1 MAKSLVIVE
10 SPAKSNTINK
20 ILGKNFIVTS
30 SMGHI
35 MDLPKSKMGID
46 IEKDFT
52 PDYVMIPGKKKIVDA
67 LKKAAG
73 GVDEI
78 FLATDPDREGEA
90 ISWHLANLLGKK
102 KKIHRIVFHEITK
115 AAIETAITKPGN
127 IDMNMVDAQQARRVL
142 DRLVGYSISPLLW
155 KKVGRGLSAGRV
167 QSVAVRLI
175 VDRENEIRVFVPEEY
190 WDIEAE
196 LRKTSGAPE
205 HQNTSFTAKL
215 DKIDDKKADLKN
227 NDESV
232 KIVNELE
239 KEKFTVASVDKK
251 EKRKYAQPPFTTSK
265 LQQEA
270 FYKLRYQ
277 AIKTMKIAQ
286 QLYEGLPIGS
296 EGNVGL
302 ITYMRTDAVRV
313 SKESQDFA
321 RKYILE
327 KYGPEFVPSVPNAYK
342 SKKSAQEAHE
352 AIRPALPLREP
363 NSIKEFLTLDQ
374 YKLYTLIWN
383 RFISS
388 QMMPAVFN
396 VVSVDIKAG
405 RCIFRA
411 NGSQKIFQGFSVVYE
426 ENEEE
431 KEKENILPPL
441 EAGEVLDLLKLNPNQ
456 HFTKPPPRYSDASLV
471 KALEEDGIGRPST
484 YAPIIQTIIAR
495 NYVKRKEGYFCP
507 TELGI
512 VVTDLL
518 MKSFPLILDM
528 EFTAKME
535 EELDEIE
542 GGREKSVE
550 VLKRFY
556 APFEKDVEHAKINM
570 RKVKGEA
577 VRTSEICEK
586 CGKPMVIKWGRLGRF
601 LSCSDFPN
609 CRFAKAIPTGVKC
622 PEPGCGGMLV
632 ERRSKGGR
640 HFYGCSNYPKCH
652 HISRRLPSQDGEDS
666 VLEGEDA

>member
-1 MAKSLVIVE
+1 MSKSLVIVE
-10 SPAKSNTINK
+10 SPAKASTINK
-20 ILGKNFIVTS
+20 ILGKKFTVS
-30 SMGHI
+30 FSMGHI
-35 MDLPKSKMGID
+35 MDLPKSKMGIET
-46 IEKDFT
+46 EKDFT
-52 PDYVMIPGKKKIVDA
+52 PEYIMIPGKKKIVDA
-67 LKKAAG
+67 LKKQASDSDG
-73 GVDEI
+73 I

-102 KKIHRIVFHEITK
+102 KKIYRIAFHEITK
-115 AAIETAITKPGN
+115 TAIESAISRPGK

-155 KKVGRGLSAGRV
+155 RKVGRGLSAGRV

-175 VDRENEIRVFVPEEY
+175 VDRENEIRIFVPEEY

-196 LRKTSGAPE
+196 LKKKDVENSR
-205 HQNTSFTAKL
+205 FIAKL
-215 DKIDDKKADLKN
+215 DKIDDKKAVLKN
-227 NDESV
+227 NNESAN
-232 KIVNELE
+232 IVNELE
-239 KEKFTVASVDKK
+239 KERFIVQSVEKK
-251 EKRKYAQPPFTTSK
+251 EKRKYSQPPFTTSK

-270 FYKLRYQ
+270 FYKLRFQ
-277 AIKTMKIAQ
+277 AVKTMKVAQ
-286 QLYEGLPIGS
+286 QLYEGLPIGN

-302 ITYMRTDAVRV
+302 ITYMRTDAVRI
-313 SKESQDFA
+313 SKESHDSA

-327 KYGPEFVPSVPNAYK
+327 KYGSRFAPSAPNVYK
-342 SKKSAQEAHE
+342 SKKTAQEAHE

-363 NSIKEFLTLDQ
+363 ESIKEFLTIEQ

-388 QMMPAVFN
+388 QMTPAVFN
-396 VVSVDIKAG
+396 VVSVEIKAG
-405 RCIFRA
+405 RCIFKA
-411 NGSQKIFQGFSVVYE
+411 NGSQNIFQGFSIVYQ

-431 KEKENILPPL
+431 KEEERVLPSL
-441 EAGEVLDLLKLNPNQ
+441 ETGEILDLLKLNPNQ

-495 NYVKRKEGYFCP
+495 NYVKRKEGYFYP
-507 TELGI
+507 SELGM

-518 MKSFPLILDM
+518 IKSFPKILDM

-542 GGREKSVE
+542 EGRQKSVD

-556 APFEKDVEHAKINM
+556 TPFQKDVEHAKVNM

-577 VRTSEICEK
+577 VKTSEICEK

-622 PEPGCGGMLV
+622 PEPDCGGMLV
-632 ERRSKGGR
+632 ERRSKRGR

-652 HISRRLPSQDGEDS
+652 HISRRLPSQNDEDS
-666 VLEGEDA
+666 LLEGEDA

>member
-20 ILGKNFIVTS
+20 ILGKNFTVTS

-46 IEKDFT
+46 IKKGFT
-52 PDYVMIPGKKKIVDA
+52 PEYIMIPGKKKIVDA
-67 LKKAAG
+67 LKKAAAD
-73 GVDEI
+73 VDNI

-102 KKIHRIVFHEITK
+102 KKIHRIAFHEITRTAIE
-115 AAIETAITKPGN
+115 AAISKPGK

-155 KKVGRGLSAGRV
+155 RKVGKGLSAGRV

-175 VDRENEIRVFVPEEY
+175 VDRESEIRVFVPEEY

-196 LRKTSGAPE
+196 LQKKGMGNSK
-205 HQNTSFTAKL
+205 FIAKL
-215 DKIDDKKADLKN
+215 DKVEDKKIDLKN
-227 NDESV
+227 KNDSV
-232 KIVNELE
+232 NLVTELE
-239 KEKFTVASVDKK
+239 KEKFMVSSVDKK
-251 EKRKYAQPPFTTSK
+251 EKRKYASPPFTTSK

-270 FYKLRYQ
+270 FYKLRFQ
-277 AIKTMKIAQ
+277 AYKTMKVAQ
-286 QLYEGLPIGS
+286 QLYEGLAIGD

-302 ITYMRTDAVRV
+302 ITYMRTDAVKV

-327 KYGPEFVPSVPNAYK
+327 KYGSEFVPSMPNVYK
-342 SKKSAQEAHE
+342 AKKSAQEAHE
-352 AIRPALPLREP
+352 AIRPATPLREP
-363 NSIKEFLTLDQ
+363 NSIKEFLTPDQ

-388 QMMPAVFN
+388 QMTPAVFN

-405 RCIFRA
+405 RCIFKA
-411 NGSQKIFQGFSVVYE
+411 NGSQKIFQGFSVVYQ

-431 KEKENILPPL
+431 KEEDRMLPSL
-441 EAGEVLDLLKLNPNQ
+441 EPGEILDLLNLNPNQ

-507 TELGI
+507 SELGI

-518 MKSFPLILDM
+518 IKSFPRILDI

-542 GGREKSVE
+542 EGRQKSVE
-550 VLKRFY
+550 VLRRFY
-556 APFEKDVEHAKINM
+556 EPFEKDVEHAKVNM

-577 VRTSEICEK
+577 VKTSEICEK

-622 PEPGCGGMLV
+622 PEPDCGGMLV
-632 ERRSKGGR
+632 ERRSRGGR

-652 HISRRLPSQDGEDS
+652 HISRRLPSQSDDEDTVS
-666 VLEGEDA
+666 EGEDA

>member
-10 SPAKSNTINK
+10 SPAKASTINK
-20 ILGKNFIVTS
+20 ILGKDFIVTS

-52 PDYVMIPGKKKIVDA
+52 PEYIMIPGKKKMVDA
-67 LKKAAG
+67 LKKEAAD
-73 GVDEI
+73 VDSI

-90 ISWHLANLLGKK
+90 ISWHLANLFGNK
-102 KKIHRIVFHEITK
+102 KKIYRIAFHEITRSAIE
-115 AAIETAITKPGN
+115 AAIDKPGK
-127 IDMNMVDAQQARRVL
+127 IDMNMVDAQQTRRTL

-155 KKVGRGLSAGRV
+155 RKVGRGLSAGRV
-167 QSVAVRLI
+167 QSVAVRLV
-175 VDRENEIRVFVPEEY
+175 VDRENEIHVFVPEEY

-196 LRKTSGAPE
+196 LKKKNLGNSK
-205 HQNTSFTAKL
+205 FIAKL
-215 DKIDDKKADLKN
+215 DKIEDKKIDLKN
-227 NDESV
+227 KSNSMSLV
-232 KIVNELE
+232 AELE
-239 KEKFTVASVDKK
+239 KEKFIVEKVEKK
-251 EKRKYAQPPFTTSK
+251 EKRKYAQPPFITSK

-270 FYKLRYQ
+270 FYKLRFQ
-277 AIKTMKIAQ
+277 AVKTMKVAQ

-302 ITYMRTDAVRV
+302 ITYMRTDAVKL

-321 RKYILE
+321 KNYILE
-327 KYGPEFVPSVPNAYK
+327 KYGPEFAPSAPNVYK

-363 NSIKEFLTLDQ
+363 SSIQEFLTVDQ

-388 QMMPAVFN
+388 QMTPAVFN
-396 VVSVDIKAG
+396 VVSVGIRAG
-405 RCIFRA
+405 RCIFKA
-411 NGSQKIFQGFSVVYE
+411 NGSQKIFQGFSIVYE

-431 KEKENILPPL
+431 KEEEKILPSL
-441 EAGEVLDLLKLNPNQ
+441 EAGEMLDLLKLNPSQ

-507 TELGI
+507 SDLGM

-518 MKSFPLILDM
+518 IKSFPKILDM

-542 GGREKSVE
+542 EGRQKSAE

-556 APFEKDVEHAKINM
+556 TPFEKDMEHAKLNM

-577 VRTSEICEK
+577 VRTSEVCET

-609 CRFAKAIPTGVKC
+609 CRFAKAISTGVKC
-622 PEPGCGGMLV
+622 PEPNCEGTLV

-640 HFYGCSNYPKCH
+640 HFYGCSKYPNCH

-666 VLEGEDA
+666 SALEGEDA

>member
-10 SPAKSNTINK
+10 SPAKASTINK
-20 ILGKNFIVTS
+20 ILGKKFIVSS

-35 MDLPKSKMGID
+35 MDLPKSKMGIE

-52 PDYVMIPGKKKIVDA
+52 PEYIMIPGKKKIVDA
-67 LKKAAG
+67 LKKEAA
-73 GVDEI
+73 DSDTI

-102 KKIHRIVFHEITK
+102 KKVYRIAFHEITRTAIE
-115 AAIETAITKPGN
+115 AAISKPGK
-127 IDMNMVDAQQARRVL
+127 IDMNMVDAQQTRRVL

-155 KKVGRGLSAGRV
+155 RKVGRGLSAGRV

-190 WDIEAE
+190 WEIEAE
-196 LRKTSGAPE
+196 LKKKGVENSK
-205 HQNTSFTAKL
+205 FTAKL
-215 DKIDDKKADLKN
+215 DKIEDKKIGLSNKD
-227 NDESV
+227 DSV
-232 KIVNELE
+232 NLVTGLE
-239 KEKFTVASVDKK
+239 KEKFAVTNVEKK
-251 EKRKYAQPPFTTSK
+251 EKRKYAQPPFITSK

-270 FYKLRYQ
+270 FYKLRFH
-277 AIKTMKIAQ
+277 AIKTMKVAQ

-321 RKYILE
+321 RKYVLE
-327 KYGPEFVPSVPNAYK
+327 KYGHEFVPSMPNVYK
-342 SKKSAQEAHE
+342 STKSAQEAHE

-363 NSIKEFLTLDQ
+363 DSIKEFLTEDQ

-388 QMMPAVFN
+388 QMTPAVFN
-396 VVSVDIKAG
+396 VVSVEIKAG
-405 RCIFRA
+405 RCIFKA
-411 NGSQKIFQGFSVVYE
+411 NGSQKVFQGFSVVYE
-426 ENEEE
+426 ENEEA
-431 KEKENILPPL
+431 KEEERLLPSL
-441 EAGEVLDLLKLNPNQ
+441 EAGEILDLLKLDPSQ

-484 YAPIIQTIIAR
+484 YVPIIQTIIAR

-507 TELGI
+507 SELGM

-518 MKSFPLILDM
+518 IKSFPKILDM

-535 EELDEIE
+535 KELDEIE
-542 GGREKSVE
+542 EGRQKSVD
-550 VLKRFY
+550 VIKRFY
-556 APFEKDVEHAKINM
+556 EPFEKEVEHAKVNM

-577 VRTSEICEK
+577 VKTSEVCEK
-586 CGKPMVIKWGRLGRF
+586 CGKHMVIKWGRLGRF

-622 PEPGCGGMLV
+622 PEPDCGGMLV
-632 ERRSKGGR
+632 ERRSKGGK

-652 HISRRLPSQDGEDS
+652 HISRRLPSQNDEDS

>member
-20 ILGKNFIVTS
+20 ILGKNFTVTS

-52 PDYVMIPGKKKIVDA
+52 PEYIMIPGKKKIVDA
-67 LKKAAG
+67 LKKAA
-73 GVDEI
+73 VEADDI

-115 AAIETAITKPGN
+115 AAIETAINKPGN

-155 KKVGRGLSAGRV
+155 RKVGKGLSAGRV

-175 VDRENEIRVFVPEEY
+175 VDRENEIRVFVSEEY

-196 LRKTSGAPE
+196 LQKKGMENSK
-205 HQNTSFTAKL
+205 FIAKL
-215 DKIDDKKADLKN
+215 DKVEDKKADLKN
-227 NDESV
+227 KDDSAGLV
-232 KIVNELE
+232 VELE
-239 KEKFTVASVDKK
+239 KAKFTVASVDKK

-270 FYKLRYQ
+270 FYKLRFQ
-277 AIKTMKIAQ
+277 AIKTMKVAQ

-302 ITYMRTDAVRV
+302 ITYMRTDAVKV

-327 KYGPEFVPSVPNAYK
+327 KYGAEFVPSLPNAYK
-342 SKKSAQEAHE
+342 SKKNAQEAHE

-363 NSIKEFLTLDQ
+363 SSIEEFLTLDQ
-374 YKLYTLIWN
+374 HKLYTLIWN

-388 QMMPAVFN
+388 QMTPAVFN
-396 VVSVDIKAG
+396 VVSVEIKAG
-405 RCIFRA
+405 RCIFKA
-411 NGSQKIFQGFSVVYE
+411 NGSQKVFQGFSVVYQ

-431 KEKENILPPL
+431 KEEERLLPFL

-507 TELGI
+507 SELGM

-518 MKSFPLILDM
+518 IKSFPRILDM

-542 GGREKSVE
+542 EGRQKSVE
-550 VLKRFY
+550 VLRRFY
-556 APFEKDVEHAKINM
+556 EPFEKDVEHAKVNM

-577 VRTSEICEK
+577 VKTSEICEK

-622 PEPGCGGMLV
+622 PEPDCGGMLV

-652 HISRRLPSQDGEDS
+652 HISRRLPSQNNEDS
-666 VLEGEDA
+666 ALEGEDA

>member
-1 MAKSLVIVE
+1 MSKSLVIVE
-10 SPAKSNTINK
+10 SPAKASTINK
-20 ILGKNFIVTS
+20 ILGKNFTVTS

-46 IEKDFT
+46 IKKGFT
-52 PDYVMIPGKKKIVDA
+52 PEYIMIPGKKKIADV
-67 LKKAAG
+67 LKKAAAD
-73 GVDEI
+73 VDNI

-102 KKIHRIVFHEITK
+102 KKIHRIAFHEITRT
-115 AAIETAITKPGN
+115 AIETAISKPGN
-127 IDMNMVDAQQARRVL
+127 IDMNMVDAQQTRRVL

-155 KKVGRGLSAGRV
+155 RKVGRGLSAGRV

-196 LRKTSGAPE
+196 LRKKDVENSR
-205 HQNTSFTAKL
+205 FTAKL
-215 DKIDDKKADLKN
+215 DRIDDKKIDLKN
-227 NDESV
+227 KEDSV
-232 KIVNELE
+232 KLVTELE
-239 KEKFTVASVDKK
+239 KEKFLVTSVDKK
-251 EKRKYAQPPFTTSK
+251 EKKKYSQPPFTTSK

-270 FYKLRYQ
+270 FYKLRFH
-277 AIKTMKIAQ
+277 ANKTMKAAQ
-286 QLYEGLPIGS
+286 QLYEGLPIGD

-302 ITYMRTDAVRV
+302 ITYMRTDSVKL
-313 SKESQDFA
+313 SKESQAFA

-327 KYGPEFVPSVPNAYK
+327 KYGSEFVPSMPNAYK

-363 NSIKEFLTLDQ
+363 DSIKEFLTPDQ

-388 QMMPAVFN
+388 QMTPAVFN
-396 VVSVDIKAG
+396 VVSVNIKAG
-405 RCIFRA
+405 RCIFKA
-411 NGSQKIFQGFSVVYE
+411 NGSQKIFQGFSVVYQ
-426 ENEEE
+426 ENEEDKEEE
-431 KEKENILPPL
+431 KLLPSL
-441 EAGEVLDLLKLNPNQ
+441 ETGEVLDLLKLNPNQ

-495 NYVKRKEGYFCP
+495 NYVKRKENYFHP
-507 TELGI
+507 SELGI
-512 VVTDLL
+512 IVTDLL
-518 MKSFPLILDM
+518 IKSFPRILDM

-542 GGREKSVE
+542 EGREKSVE

-556 APFEKDVEHAKINM
+556 EPFEKDVEYAKVNM
-570 RKVKGEA
+570 RKVKGE
-577 VRTSEICEK
+577 VVKTSEICEK

-622 PEPGCGGMLV
+622 PEPDCGGMLV
-632 ERRSKGGR
+632 ERRSKRGR

-652 HISRRLPSQDGEDS
+652 HISRRLPSQSDEDTA
-666 VLEGEDA
+666 LEVEDV

>member
-10 SPAKSNTINK
+10 SPAKASTINK
-20 ILGKNFIVTS
+20 ILGKNFTVSS

-46 IEKDFT
+46 IKKDFQ
-52 PDYVMIPGKKKIVDA
+52 PEYIMIPGKKKIVDA
-67 LKKAAG
+67 LKKAAEG
-73 GVDEI
+73 KDNI
-78 FLATDPDREGEA
+78 YLATDPDREGEA
-90 ISWHLANLLGKK
+90 ISWHLAKLLGKK
-102 KKIHRIVFHEITK
+102 KNIYRIAFHEITRT
-115 AAIETAITKPGN
+115 AIEEAITKPGK
-127 IDMNMVDAQQARRVL
+127 IDKNMVDAQQARRVL

-155 KKVGRGLSAGRV
+155 RKVGKGLSAGRV

-175 VDRENEIRVFVPEEY
+175 VDRENEIRMFVPDEY
-190 WDIEAE
+190 WEIEAE
-196 LRKTSGAPE
+196 LKKKNVENSR
-205 HQNTSFTAKL
+205 FIAKL
-215 DKIDDKKADLKN
+215 DKVEDKKIDLKKQAETDN
-227 NDESV
+227 LAA
-232 KIVNELE
+232 ELQ
-239 KEKFTVASVDKK
+239 KAQFTVASVDKK
-251 EKRKYAQPPFTTSK
+251 EKRKYASPPFTTSK

-270 FYKLRYQ
+270 FYKLRFQ
-277 AIKTMKIAQ
+277 AYKTMKVAQ
-286 QLYEGLPIGS
+286 QLYEGLPLGS

-313 SKESQDFA
+313 SKDSQDSA

-327 KYGPEFVPSVPNAYK
+327 KYGAEFAPGAPNVYK

-363 NSIKEFLTLDQ
+363 ASLREFLTTDQ

-388 QMMPAVFN
+388 QMTPAVFN
-396 VVSVDIKAG
+396 VVSVEIKAG
-405 RCIFRA
+405 RCIFKA
-411 NGSQKIFQGFSVVYE
+411 QGSQKVFQGFSVVYE
-426 ENEEE
+426 ENEDE
-431 KEKENILPPL
+431 KEEERLLPPL
-441 EAGEVLDLLKLNPNQ
+441 EAGELLDLLKLNPTQ

-484 YAPIIQTIIAR
+484 YAPIIQTIIFR
-495 NYVKRKEGYFCP
+495 NYVKRKEGYFTP
-507 TELGI
+507 SELGI

-518 MKSFPLILDM
+518 KKSFPKILDL

-542 GGREKSVE
+542 EGREKSE
-550 VLKRFY
+550 DVLKRFY
-556 APFEKDVEHAKINM
+556 TPFEKEVEHAKVNM

-577 VRTSEICEK
+577 VKTSEICEK

-622 PEPGCGGMLV
+622 PEPDCPGMLV

-652 HISRRLPSQDGEDS
+652 HISRRLPSQDDENGS
-666 VLEGEDA
+666 AIEGEDA

>member
-10 SPAKSNTINK
+10 SPAKASTINK

-52 PDYVMIPGKKKIVDA
+52 PEYIMIPGKKKIVDV
-67 LKKAAG
+67 LKKEAAD
-73 GVDEI
+73 VDSI

-102 KKIHRIVFHEITK
+102 KKIYRIAFHEITRTAIE
-115 AAIETAITKPGN
+115 AAIGNPGK
-127 IDMNMVDAQQARRVL
+127 IDMNMVDAQQTRRTL

-155 KKVGRGLSAGRV
+155 RKVGRGLSAGRV

-175 VDRENEIRVFVPEEY
+175 VDRENEIHVFVPEEY

-196 LRKTSGAPE
+196 LKKKDVKNSK
-205 HQNTSFTAKL
+205 FIAKL
-215 DKIDDKKADLKN
+215 DKIEDKKIDLKN
-227 NDESV
+227 QSNSMSLV
-232 KIVNELE
+232 AELE
-239 KEKFTVASVDKK
+239 KEKFIVEKVEKK
-251 EKRKYAQPPFTTSK
+251 EKRKYAQPPFITSK

-270 FYKLRYQ
+270 FYKLRFQ
-277 AIKTMKIAQ
+277 AVKTMKVAQ

-302 ITYMRTDAVRV
+302 ITYMRTDAVKV

-321 RKYILE
+321 KSYILE
-327 KYGPEFVPSVPNAYK
+327 KYGPEFAPNTSNVYK

-363 NSIKEFLTLDQ
+363 SSIQEFLTIDQ

-388 QMMPAVFN
+388 QMTPAVFN
-396 VVSVDIKAG
+396 VVSVGIRAG
-405 RCIFRA
+405 RCIFKA
-411 NGSQKIFQGFSVVYE
+411 NGSQKVFQGFSVVYE

-431 KEKENILPPL
+431 KEEEKILPSL
-441 EAGEVLDLLKLNPNQ
+441 EAGEILDLLKLDPSQ

-507 TELGI
+507 SDLGI

-518 MKSFPLILDM
+518 IKSFPKILDM

-542 GGREKSVE
+542 EGRQKSVE

-556 APFEKDVEHAKINM
+556 APFEKEVEHAKVNM

-577 VRTSEICEK
+577 VKTSDICET

-609 CRFAKAIPTGVKC
+609 CRFAKAISTGVKC
-622 PEPGCGGMLV
+622 PESDCGGMLV

-640 HFYGCSNYPKCH
+640 HFYGCSKYPNCH

-666 VLEGEDA
+666 AALEGEDA

>member
-1 MAKSLVIVE
+1 MSKSLVIVE
-10 SPAKSNTINK
+10 SPAKASTINK
-20 ILGKNFIVTS
+20 ILGKKFIVTS
-30 SMGHI
+30 SMGHV
-35 MDLPKSKMGID
+35 MDLPKSKMGIE

-52 PDYVMIPGKKKIVDA
+52 PEYIMIPGKKKIVDA
-67 LKKAAG
+67 LKKGAA
-73 GVDEI
+73 DCDTI

-102 KKIHRIVFHEITK
+102 KKIYRIAFHEITRTAIE
-115 AAIETAITKPGN
+115 AAIAKPGN
-127 IDMNMVDAQQARRVL
+127 IDMNMVNAQQARRVL

-155 KKVGRGLSAGRV
+155 RKVGKGLSAGRV

-175 VDRENEIRVFVPEEY
+175 VDRENEIRVFIPDEY
-190 WDIEAE
+190 WEVTAE
-196 LRKTSGAPE
+196 LRKTIGTPE
-205 HQNTSFTAKL
+205 QKSASFIAKL
-215 DKIDDKKADLKN
+215 DKIDGKKADLKK
-227 NDESV
+227 NDESA
-232 KIVNELE
+232 KIVSELE
-239 KEKFTVASVDKK
+239 KEKFIVEKVDKK
-251 EKRKYAQPPFTTSK
+251 EKRKYASPPFTTSK

-270 FYKLRYQ
+270 FYKLRFQ
-277 AIKTMKIAQ
+277 AFKTMKVAQ
-286 QLYEGLPIGS
+286 QLYEGLPIGE

-313 SKESQDFA
+313 SKESEDFA

-327 KYGPEFVPSVPNAYK
+327 KYGPEFVPSMPNVYK
-342 SKKSAQEAHE
+342 AKKNAQEAHE

-363 NSIKEFLTLDQ
+363 DSIKEFLTPDQ
-374 YKLYTLIWN
+374 IKLYTLIWN

-388 QMMPAVFN
+388 QMTPAVFN

-405 RCIFRA
+405 RTNFKA
-411 NGSQKIFQGFSVVYE
+411 QGSQRIFQGFSVVYQENDE
-426 ENEEE
+426 EKEEE
-431 KEKENILPPL
+431 KLLPVL
-441 EAGEVLDLLKLNPNQ
+441 EAGEALDLLKLDPSQ

-495 NYVKRKEGYFCP
+495 NYVKRKEGYFYP
-507 TELGI
+507 SELGM

-518 MKSFPLILDM
+518 IKSFPRILDL
-528 EFTAKME
+528 EFTARME

-542 GGREKSVE
+542 EGRQKFTE
-550 VLKRFY
+550 VIKRFY
-556 APFEKDVEHAKINM
+556 APFEKEVEHAKVNM

-577 VRTSEICEK
+577 VKTSELCEK

-601 LSCSDFPN
+601 LSCSDFPT

-622 PEPGCGGMLV
+622 PEPDCGGMLV
-632 ERRSKGGR
+632 ERRSKKGR

-652 HISRRLPSQDGEDS
+652 HISRRLPSQNDEDTA
-666 VLEGEDA
+666 LEEENA

>member
-1 MAKSLVIVE
+1 MPKSLVIVE
-10 SPAKSNTINK
+10 SPAKASTINK
-20 ILGKNFIVTS
+20 ILGKKFVVSS

-35 MDLPKSKMGID
+35 MDLPKSKMGIE
-46 IEKDFT
+46 IEKGFA
-52 PDYVMIPGKKKIVDA
+52 PEYIMIPGKKKIIDA
-67 LKKAAG
+67 LKKEAA
-73 GVDEI
+73 DSDSI

-102 KKIHRIVFHEITK
+102 KKIYRIAFHEITK
-115 AAIETAITKPGN
+115 SAIEAAIANPGK
-127 IDMNMVDAQQARRVL
+127 IDMDMVDAQQTRRIL

-155 KKVGRGLSAGRV
+155 RKVGRGLSAGRV

-175 VDRENEIRVFVPEEY
+175 VDREKEISIFVPKEY
-190 WDIEAE
+190 WEIEADLKKKNIE
-196 LRKTSGAPE
+196 NSK
-205 HQNTSFTAKL
+205 FTAKL
-215 DKIDDKKADLKN
+215 DKIENKKMDLN
-227 NDESV
+227 NQGDSV
-232 KIVNELE
+232 NLAAELE
-239 KEKFTVASVDKK
+239 KEQFTVTSVDKK
-251 EKRKYAQPPFTTSK
+251 EKRKYAQPPFITSK

-270 FYKLRYQ
+270 FYKLRFQ
-277 AIKTMKIAQ
+277 AIKTMKVAQ

-302 ITYMRTDAVRV
+302 ITYMRTDSVKV

-321 RKYILE
+321 KKYILE
-327 KYGPEFVPSVPNAYK
+327 KYGPEFAPVAPNVYK

-352 AIRPALPLREP
+352 AIRPALPLKEP

-396 VVSVDIKAG
+396 VASVEIKAG
-405 RCIFRA
+405 RCIFKA
-411 NGSQKIFQGFSVVYE
+411 NGSQKLFQGFSIVYE
-426 ENEEE
+426 ENEDVKEEE
-431 KEKENILPPL
+431 KLLPSL
-441 EAGEVLDLLKLNPNQ
+441 EAGEALDLLKLDPSQ

-507 TELGI
+507 SELGI

-518 MKSFPLILDM
+518 IKSFPKILNL

-542 GGREKSVE
+542 EGKQKSAE
-550 VLKRFY
+550 VLKEFY
-556 APFEKDVEHAKINM
+556 TPFAEEVEHAKINM

-577 VRTSEICEK
+577 VKTSEICEK

-601 LSCSDFPN
+601 LSCSDFPA

-622 PEPGCGGMLV
+622 PEPNCGGMLV

-640 HFYGCSNYPKCH
+640 HFYGCSTYPNCH
-652 HISRRLPSQDGEDS
+652 HISRRLPSQNDEES
-666 VLEGEDA
+666 ALPEGEDA

>member
-20 ILGKNFIVTS
+20 ILGKNFTVTS

-46 IEKDFT
+46 IKKSFT
-52 PDYVMIPGKKKIVDA
+52 PEYIMIPGKKKIVDA
-67 LKKAAG
+67 LKKAAAD
-73 GVDEI
+73 VDVI

-102 KKIHRIVFHEITK
+102 KKIHRIAFHEITRTAIE
-115 AAIETAITKPGN
+115 AAISKPGN

-155 KKVGRGLSAGRV
+155 RKVGKGLSAGRV

-196 LRKTSGAPE
+196 LQKKGMENSK
-205 HQNTSFTAKL
+205 FIAKL
-215 DKIDDKKADLKN
+215 DKVEDKKVDLKN
-227 NDESV
+227 KNDSV
-232 KIVNELE
+232 NLSAELG

-251 EKRKYAQPPFTTSK
+251 EKRKYASPPFTTSK

-270 FYKLRYQ
+270 FYKLRFQ
-277 AIKTMKIAQ
+277 ANKTMKVAQ
-286 QLYEGLPIGS
+286 QLYEGLPIGD

-302 ITYMRTDAVRV
+302 ITYMRTDSVRL
-313 SKESQDFA
+313 SKESQAFA

-327 KYGPEFVPSVPNAYK
+327 KYGSEFVPSMPNVYK
-342 SKKSAQEAHE
+342 AKKSAQEAHE

-363 NSIKEFLTLDQ
+363 DSIKEFLTSDQ

-388 QMMPAVFN
+388 QMTPAVFN

-405 RCIFRA
+405 RCIFKA
-411 NGSQKIFQGFSVVYE
+411 NGSQKIFQGFSVVYQ
-426 ENEEE
+426 ENEEDKEEE
-431 KEKENILPPL
+431 KLLPSL

-495 NYVKRKEGYFCP
+495 NYVKRKESYFYP
-507 TELGI
+507 SELGI
-512 VVTDLL
+512 IVTDLL
-518 MKSFPLILDM
+518 IKSFPRILDM

-542 GGREKSVE
+542 EGREKSVE

-556 APFEKDVEHAKINM
+556 EPFEKDVEHAKVNM
-570 RKVKGEA
+570 RKVKGE
-577 VRTSEICEK
+577 VVKTSEICEK
-586 CGKPMVIKWGRLGRF
+586 CGKLMVIKWGRHGRF

-622 PEPGCGGMLV
+622 PEPDCGGMLV
-632 ERRSKGGR
+632 ERRSRGGR
-640 HFYGCSNYPKCH
+640 HFYGCSSYPKCH
-652 HISRRLPSQDGEDS
+652 HISRRLPSQSDEDTA
-666 VLEGEDA
+666 LEGEDA

>member
-10 SPAKSNTINK
+10 SPAKASTINK
-20 ILGKNFIVTS
+20 ILGKNFIVSS

-46 IEKDFT
+46 IEKDFI
-52 PDYVMIPGKKKIVDA
+52 PEYVMIQGKKKIVDA
-67 LKKAAG
+67 LKKEAANT
-73 GVDEI
+73 DSI

-102 KKIHRIVFHEITK
+102 KKIYRIAFHEITK
-115 AAIETAITKPGN
+115 TAIEAAINKPGK
-127 IDMNMVDAQQARRVL
+127 IDMNMVDAQQTRRVL

-155 KKVGRGLSAGRV
+155 RKVGRGLSAGRV
-167 QSVAVRLI
+167 QSVAVRLV

-196 LRKTSGAPE
+196 LKKKDVENSK
-205 HQNTSFTAKL
+205 FIAKL
-215 DKIDDKKADLKN
+215 DKIEDKKIDLKN
-227 NDESV
+227 QSNSV
-232 KIVNELE
+232 SLVAELE
-239 KEKFTVASVDKK
+239 KEKFIVEKIEKK
-251 EKRKYAQPPFTTSK
+251 EKRKYASPPFITSK

-270 FYKLRYQ
+270 FYKLRFQ
-277 AIKTMKIAQ
+277 AIKTMKVAQ
-286 QLYEGLPIGS
+286 QLYEGLPIGD
-296 EGNVGL
+296 EGNIGL

-321 RKYILE
+321 KNYILE
-327 KYGPEFVPSVPNAYK
+327 KYGPEFMPNTPNVYK

-363 NSIKEFLTLDQ
+363 NSIKEFLTVDQ

-388 QMMPAVFN
+388 QMTPAVFN
-396 VVSVDIKAG
+396 VVSVEIKAG
-405 RCIFRA
+405 RCTFKA
-411 NGSQKIFQGFSVVYE
+411 NGSQKVFQGFSVVYE

-431 KEKENILPPL
+431 KEEEKILPSL
-441 EAGEVLDLLKLNPNQ
+441 ETGEILDLLKLDPSQ

-471 KALEEDGIGRPST
+471 KALEEYGIGRPST
-484 YAPIIQTIIAR
+484 YVPIIQTIIAR

-507 TELGI
+507 SELGM

-518 MKSFPLILDM
+518 MKSFPKILDM

-542 GGREKSVE
+542 EGKQKSAE
-550 VLKRFY
+550 VLKEFY
-556 APFEKDVEHAKINM
+556 TPFAKEIEHAKVNM

-577 VRTSEICEK
+577 VKTSEICDT

-622 PEPGCGGMLV
+622 PEPNCPGMLV

-640 HFYGCSNYPKCH
+640 HFYGCSNYPNCH
-652 HISRRLPSQDGEDS
+652 HISRRLPSQNGEDS
-666 VLEGEDA
+666 ALLEGEDV

>member
-1 MAKSLVIVE
+1 MSKSLVIVE
-10 SPAKSNTINK
+10 SPAKASTINK
-20 ILGKNFIVTS
+20 ILGKNFTVTS

-46 IEKDFT
+46 IKKGFT
-52 PDYVMIPGKKKIVDA
+52 PEYIMIPGKKKIADV
-67 LKKAAG
+67 LKKAAAD
-73 GVDEI
+73 VDNI

-102 KKIHRIVFHEITK
+102 KKIHRIAFHEITRT
-115 AAIETAITKPGN
+115 AIETAISKPGN
-127 IDMNMVDAQQARRVL
+127 IDMNMVDAQQTRRVL

-155 KKVGRGLSAGRV
+155 RKVGRGLSAGRV

-175 VDRENEIRVFVPEEY
+175 VDRENEIRVFIPDEY

-196 LRKTSGAPE
+196 LKKKDVENSR
-205 HQNTSFTAKL
+205 FTAKL
-215 DKIDDKKADLKN
+215 DRIDDKKIDLKN
-227 NDESV
+227 KEDSV
-232 KIVNELE
+232 KLVAELE
-239 KEKFTVASVDKK
+239 KEKFLVTSVDKK
-251 EKRKYAQPPFTTSK
+251 EKKKYSQPPFTTSK

-270 FYKLRYQ
+270 FYKLRFQ
-277 AIKTMKIAQ
+277 ANKTMKVAQ
-286 QLYEGLPIGS
+286 QLYEGLPIGD

-302 ITYMRTDAVRV
+302 ITYMRTDSVKL
-313 SKESQDFA
+313 SKESQAFA

-327 KYGPEFVPSVPNAYK
+327 KYGSEFVPSMPNAYK

-363 NSIKEFLTLDQ
+363 DSIKEFLTPDQ

-388 QMMPAVFN
+388 QMTPAVFN
-396 VVSVDIKAG
+396 VVSVNIKAG
-405 RCIFRA
+405 RCIFKA
-411 NGSQKIFQGFSVVYE
+411 NGSQKIFQGFSVVYQ
-426 ENEEE
+426 ENEEDKEEE
-431 KEKENILPPL
+431 KLLPSL
-441 EAGEVLDLLKLNPNQ
+441 ETGEVLDLLKLNPNQ
-456 HFTKPPPRYSDASLV
+456 HFTKPSPRYSDASLV

-495 NYVKRKEGYFCP
+495 NYVKRKENYFHP
-507 TELGI
+507 SELGI
-512 VVTDLL
+512 IVTDLL
-518 MKSFPLILDM
+518 IKSFPRILDM

-542 GGREKSVE
+542 EGREKSVE

-556 APFEKDVEHAKINM
+556 EPFEKDVEYAKVNM
-570 RKVKGEA
+570 RKVKGE
-577 VRTSEICEK
+577 VVKTLEICEK

-622 PEPGCGGMLV
+622 PEPDCGGMLV
-632 ERRSKGGR
+632 ERRSKRGR

-652 HISRRLPSQDGEDS
+652 HISRRLPSQSDEDTA
-666 VLEGEDA
+666 LEVEDV

>member
-1 MAKSLVIVE
+1 MPKSLVIVE
-10 SPAKSNTINK
+10 SPAKASTINK
-20 ILGKNFIVTS
+20 ILGKKFIVSS

-35 MDLPKSKMGID
+35 MDLPKSKMGIE

-52 PDYVMIPGKKKIVDA
+52 PEYIMIPGKKKIVDA
-67 LKKAAG
+67 LKKEAA
-73 GVDEI
+73 DSDSI

-102 KKIHRIVFHEITK
+102 KKIYRIAFHEITRSAIE
-115 AAIETAITKPGN
+115 AAINNPGK
-127 IDMNMVDAQQARRVL
+127 IDMNMVDAQQTRRIL

-155 KKVGRGLSAGRV
+155 RKVGRGLSAGRV

-175 VDRENEIRVFVPEEY
+175 VDREKEINVFVPKEY
-190 WDIEAE
+190 WEIEAE
-196 LRKTSGAPE
+196 LKKKNLENSK
-205 HQNTSFTAKL
+205 FTAKL
-215 DKIDDKKADLKN
+215 DKIEDKKIDLN
-227 NDESV
+227 NQGDSV
-232 KIVNELE
+232 SLVSELE
-239 KEKFTVASVDKK
+239 KEKFTVVSVDKK
-251 EKRKYAQPPFTTSK
+251 EKRKYAQPPFITSK

-270 FYKLRYQ
+270 FYKLRFQ
-277 AIKTMKIAQ
+277 AIKTMRVAQ

-321 RKYILE
+321 KKYIIE
-327 KYGPEFVPSVPNAYK
+327 KYGPEFIPAAPNAYK

-388 QMMPAVFN
+388 QMTPAVFN
-396 VVSVDIKAG
+396 VVSVEIKAG
-405 RCIFRA
+405 RCTFKA
-411 NGSQKIFQGFSVVYE
+411 NGSQKVFQGFSVVYE
-426 ENEEE
+426 ENEEDKEEE
-431 KEKENILPPL
+431 KILPSL
-441 EAGEVLDLLKLNPNQ
+441 EAGEILDLLKLDPSQ

-507 TELGI
+507 SELGV

-518 MKSFPLILDM
+518 MKSFPRILDL

-542 GGREKSVE
+542 EGKQKSAE
-550 VLKRFY
+550 VLKEFY
-556 APFEKDVEHAKINM
+556 TPFAKEVEYAKINM

-577 VRTSEICEK
+577 VKTSEICEK

-622 PEPGCGGMLV
+622 PEPDCGGMLV

-640 HFYGCSNYPKCH
+640 HFYGCSTYPKCH
-652 HISRRLPSQDGEDS
+652 HISRRLPSQNDEDS
-666 VLEGEDA
+666 VALEGEDA

>member
-10 SPAKSNTINK
+10 SPAKASTINK
-20 ILGKNFIVTS
+20 ILGKSFVVSS
-30 SMGHI
+30 SMGHV

-46 IEKDFT
+46 IENGFT
-52 PDYVMIPGKKKIVDA
+52 PEYIIIPGKKKMIDA
-67 LKKAAG
+67 LKKEAAEA
-73 GVDEI
+73 DSI

-90 ISWHLANLLGKK
+90 ISLHLANLLSKK
-102 KKIHRIVFHEITK
+102 KKIHRIAFHEITRSAIE
-115 AAIETAITKPGN
+115 AAINNPGK

-155 KKVGRGLSAGRV
+155 RKVGKGLSAGRV

-175 VDRENEIRVFVPEEY
+175 VERENEIRAFIPEEY

-196 LRKTSGAPE
+196 LKKKNAENSK
-205 HQNTSFTAKL
+205 FTAKL
-215 DKIDDKKADLKN
+215 DKIEDKKASLKN
-227 NDESV
+227 KSDSENLVAE
-232 KIVNELE
+232 IE
-239 KEKFTVASVDKK
+239 KEKFTVANVEKK
-251 EKRKYAQPPFTTSK
+251 EKRKYAQPPFITSK

-270 FYKLRYQ
+270 FYKLRFQ
-277 AIKTMKIAQ
+277 AVKTMKVAQ
-286 QLYEGLPIGS
+286 QLYEGLPIGN

-327 KYGPEFVPSVPNAYK
+327 KYGPEFAPSTPNTYK

-363 NSIKEFLTLDQ
+363 NSIKEFLTVDQ

-388 QMMPAVFN
+388 QMTPAVFN
-396 VVSVDIKAG
+396 VVSVEIKAG
-405 RCIFRA
+405 RCTFKA
-411 NGSQKIFQGFSVVYE
+411 NGSQKIFQGFSIVYE

-431 KEKENILPPL
+431 KEEEKLLPNL
-441 EAGEVLDLLKLNPNQ
+441 ETGEVLDLLKLNPSQ

-507 TELGI
+507 SELGI

-518 MKSFPLILDM
+518 IKSFPRILDL
-528 EFTAKME
+528 EFTARME

-542 GGREKSVE
+542 EGRIKSAE
-550 VLKRFY
+550 VLKKFY
-556 APFEKDVEHAKINM
+556 MPFEKEVEHAKVNM

-577 VRTSEICEK
+577 VKTSEICEK

-622 PEPGCGGMLV
+622 PEPDCGGMLV

-652 HISRRLPSQDGEDS
+652 HISRRLPSTNNEDS
-666 VLEGEDA
+666 VIEGEDA

>member
-10 SPAKSNTINK
+10 SPAKASTINK

-52 PDYVMIPGKKKIVDA
+52 PEYIMIPGKKKIVDA
-67 LKKAAG
+67 LKKEAAD
-73 GVDEI
+73 VDSI

-102 KKIHRIVFHEITK
+102 KKIYRIAFHEITRTAIE
-115 AAIETAITKPGN
+115 AAIGNPGK
-127 IDMNMVDAQQARRVL
+127 IDMNMVDAQQTRRTL

-155 KKVGRGLSAGRV
+155 RKVGRGLSAGRV

-190 WDIEAE
+190 WEIEAE
-196 LRKTSGAPE
+196 LKKKNVENSK
-205 HQNTSFTAKL
+205 FTAKL
-215 DKIDDKKADLKN
+215 DKIEDKKIDLKN
-227 NDESV
+227 QGDSV
-232 KIVNELE
+232 NLVSELE
-239 KEKFTVASVDKK
+239 KEKFTVTSVEKK
-251 EKRKYAQPPFTTSK
+251 EKRKYAQPPFITSK

-270 FYKLRYQ
+270 FYKLRFQ
-277 AIKTMKIAQ
+277 AIKTMKVAQ

-302 ITYMRTDAVRV
+302 ITYMRTDAVKV

-321 RKYILE
+321 KSYILE
-327 KYGPEFVPSVPNAYK
+327 KYGPEFAPNTPNVYK

-363 NSIKEFLTLDQ
+363 SSIQEFLTIDQ

-388 QMMPAVFN
+388 QMTPAVFN
-396 VVSVDIKAG
+396 VVSVGIRAG
-405 RCIFRA
+405 RCIFKA
-411 NGSQKIFQGFSVVYE
+411 NGSQKVFQGFSVVYE

-431 KEKENILPPL
+431 KEEEKILPSL
-441 EAGEVLDLLKLNPNQ
+441 EAGEILDLLKLDPSQ

-507 TELGI
+507 SDLGM

-518 MKSFPLILDM
+518 IKSFPKILDM

-542 GGREKSVE
+542 EGRQKSVE

-556 APFEKDVEHAKINM
+556 APFEKEVEHAKVNM
-570 RKVKGEA
+570 
-577 VRTSEICEK
+577 
-586 CGKPMVIKWGRLGRF
+586 
-601 LSCSDFPN
+601 
-609 CRFAKAIPTGVKC
+609 
-622 PEPGCGGMLV
+622 
-632 ERRSKGGR
+632 
-640 HFYGCSNYPKCH
+640 
-652 HISRRLPSQDGEDS
+652 
-666 VLEGEDA
+666 

>member
-20 ILGKNFIVTS
+20 ILGKNFTVTS

-46 IEKDFT
+46 IKKDFA
-52 PDYVMIPGKKKIVDA
+52 PEYIMIPGKKKIVDA
-67 LKKAAG
+67 LKKAAAAA
-73 GVDEI
+73 DNI

-102 KKIHRIVFHEITK
+102 KKVYRIAFHEITK
-115 AAIETAITKPGN
+115 VAIEAAISKPGN

-155 KKVGRGLSAGRV
+155 RKVGRGLSAGRV

-196 LRKTSGAPE
+196 LQKKGAE
-205 HQNTSFTAKL
+205 NSKFIAKL
-215 DKIDDKKADLKN
+215 DKIEDKKAELKN
-227 NDESV
+227 KDDSAGLV
-232 KIVNELE
+232 AELA
-239 KEKFTVASVDKK
+239 KAKFTVAGVDKK
-251 EKRKYAQPPFTTSK
+251 EKRKYASSPFTTSK

-270 FYKLRYQ
+270 FYKLRFQ
-277 AIKTMKIAQ
+277 ANKTMRVAQ
-286 QLYEGLPIGS
+286 QLYEGLAIGD

-302 ITYMRTDAVRV
+302 ITYMRTDSVKL
-313 SKESQDFA
+313 SKESQGA
-321 RKYILE
+321 AIKYILE
-327 KYGPEFVPSVPNAYK
+327 EYGAEFSPGAPNVYK

-363 NSIKEFLTLDQ
+363 NSIKDFLAPDQ

-383 RFISS
+383 RFVSS
-388 QMMPAVFN
+388 QMTPAVFN
-396 VVSVDIKAG
+396 VVGIEINAG
-405 RCIFRA
+405 RCIFKA
-411 NGSQKIFQGFSVVYE
+411 NGSQKVFQGFSVVYE

-431 KEKENILPPL
+431 KEEEKVLPPL
-441 EAGEVLDLLKLNPNQ
+441 EAGEVLDLLKLNPDQ

-484 YAPIIQTIIAR
+484 YAPIIQTIIGR

-507 TELGI
+507 SELGV

-518 MKSFPLILDM
+518 IKSFPRILDM
-528 EFTAKME
+528 EFTARME

-542 GGREKSVE
+542 EGREKSVE

-556 APFEKDVEHAKINM
+556 APFTKEVEHAKINM

-577 VRTSEICEK
+577 VKTSEICDK

-622 PEPGCGGMLV
+622 PEPDCGGMLV

-652 HISRRLPSQDGEDS
+652 HISRRLPSQNDEDS
-666 VLEGEDA
+666 APEREDA

>member
-10 SPAKSNTINK
+10 SPAKASTINK
-20 ILGKNFIVTS
+20 ILGKKFVVSS

-35 MDLPKSKMGID
+35 MDLPKSKMGIE
-46 IEKDFT
+46 IEKSFT
-52 PDYVMIPGKKKIVDA
+52 PEYIMIPGKKKILDE
-67 LKKAAG
+67 LKKEADG
-73 GVDEI
+73 SDTI

-90 ISWHLANLLGKK
+90 ISWHLANFLGRKK
-102 KKIHRIVFHEITK
+102 KVYRIAFHEITK
-115 AAIETAITKPGN
+115 AAIEAAINKPGN

-155 KKVGRGLSAGRV
+155 RKVGRGLSAGRV

-196 LRKTSGAPE
+196 LQKKRAGDSK
-205 HQNTSFTAKL
+205 FTAKL
-215 DKIDDKKADLKN
+215 DKIDGKKADLKN
-227 NDESV
+227 HAESS
-232 KIVNELE
+232 KIVSELE
-239 KEKFTVASVDKK
+239 KEQYSVINVDKK
-251 EKRKYAQPPFTTSK
+251 QKKKYPQPPFTTSK

-270 FYKLRYQ
+270 FYKLRFQ
-277 AIKTMKIAQ
+277 AIKTMKVAQ
-286 QLYEGLPIGS
+286 QLYEGLPIGE

-313 SKESQDFA
+313 SKESQDSA
-321 RKYILE
+321 KSYILE
-327 KYGPEFVPSVPNAYK
+327 KYGAEFVPDAPNVYK

-352 AIRPALPLREP
+352 AVRPALPLREP
-363 NSIKEFLTLDQ
+363 NSIKEFLTIDQ

-388 QMMPAVFN
+388 QMTPAIFN
-396 VVSVDIKAG
+396 IMSVEIKAAK
-405 RCIFRA
+405 CVFKA
-411 NGSQKIFQGFSVVYE
+411 NGSQKVFQGFSVVYE

-431 KEKENILPPL
+431 KEEENVLPPL
-441 EAGEVLDLLKLNPNQ
+441 EIGEVLDLLKLNPNQ

-507 TELGI
+507 SELGM

-518 MKSFPLILDM
+518 VKSFPKILDL

-542 GGREKSVE
+542 EGRQKSVD
-550 VLKRFY
+550 VLGRFY
-556 APFEKDVEHAKINM
+556 TPFSQEVEHAKVNM

-577 VRTSEICEK
+577 VKTSEICEK

-609 CRFAKAIPTGVKC
+609 CRFAKAISTGVKC
-622 PEPGCGGMLV
+622 PEPNCTGTLV

-640 HFYGCSNYPKCH
+640 LFYGCSNYPNCH
-652 HISRRLPSQDGEDS
+652 HISRRLPSQNGEDS
-666 VLEGEDA
+666 SLLEGEDA

>member
-1 MAKSLVIVE
+1 MPKSLVIVE
-10 SPAKSNTINK
+10 SPAKASTINK
-20 ILGKNFIVTS
+20 ILGRNFTVSS

-46 IEKDFT
+46 IENDFT
-52 PDYVMIPGKKKIVDA
+52 PEYIMIPGKKKIIDA
-67 LKKAAG
+67 LKKVAAG
-73 GVDEI
+73 ADSI

-90 ISWHLANLLGKK
+90 ISWHLADILGKK
-102 KKIHRIVFHEITK
+102 KKTYRIAFHEITK
-115 AAIETAITKPGN
+115 AAIEAAITKPGK
-127 IDMNMVDAQQARRVL
+127 IDKNMVDAQQARRVL

-155 KKVGRGLSAGRV
+155 RKVGRGLSAGRV

-190 WDIEAE
+190 WEIEAE
-196 LRKTSGAPE
+196 LQKKAQENSK
-205 HQNTSFTAKL
+205 FIAKL
-215 DKIDDKKADLKN
+215 DKIDDKKIDIKN
-227 NDESV
+227 KEDSV
-232 KIVNELE
+232 KLVAELE
-239 KEKFTVASVDKK
+239 KEKFIVASVDKK

-270 FYKLRYQ
+270 FYKLRFQ
-277 AIKTMKIAQ
+277 ASKTMRVAQ
-286 QLYEGLPIGS
+286 QLYEGLPIGD

-327 KYGPEFVPSVPNAYK
+327 KYGSEFVPGAPNVYK
-342 SKKSAQEAHE
+342 AKKSAQEAHE

-363 NSIKEFLTLDQ
+363 GSINDFLTPDQ

-388 QMMPAVFN
+388 QMTPAVFN
-396 VVSVDIKAG
+396 VVSVEIKAG
-405 RCIFRA
+405 RCIFKA
-411 NGSQKIFQGFSVVYE
+411 QGSQKVFSGFSVVYE

-431 KEKENILPPL
+431 KEEERILPSL
-441 EAGEVLDLLKLNPNQ
+441 EPGEALDLLKLNHSQ

-495 NYVKRKEGYFCP
+495 NYVKRKEGYFYP
-507 TELGI
+507 SELGM

-518 MKSFPLILDM
+518 MKSFPRILDL

-542 GGREKSVE
+542 EGRQKSKE

-556 APFEKDVEHAKINM
+556 SPFQKDVEHAKINM
-570 RKVKGEA
+570 RKVKGE
-577 VRTSEICEK
+577 VVKTSEICEK

-609 CRFAKAIPTGVKC
+609 CRFAKPIPTGVKC
-622 PEPGCGGMLV
+622 PEPDCGGMLI
-632 ERRSKGGR
+632 ERRSKRGR

-652 HISRRLPSQDGEDS
+652 HISRRLPSQNNEDNA
-666 VLEGEDA
+666 LEGKDA

>member
-10 SPAKSNTINK
+10 SPAKASTINK
-20 ILGKNFIVTS
+20 ILGKKFIVSS

-35 MDLPKSKMGID
+35 MDLPKSKMGIE
-46 IEKDFT
+46 IEKDFI
-52 PDYVMIPGKKKIVDA
+52 PEYIMIPGKKKIVDA
-67 LKKAAG
+67 LKKVAA
-73 GVDEI
+73 DSDTI

-102 KKIHRIVFHEITK
+102 KKIYRIAFHEITRTAIE
-115 AAIETAITKPGN
+115 AAINKPGN

-155 KKVGRGLSAGRV
+155 RKVGRGLSAGRV

-175 VDRENEIRVFVPEEY
+175 VDRENEIRIFVPEEY

-196 LRKTSGAPE
+196 LKKKDVENSK
-205 HQNTSFTAKL
+205 FIAKL

-227 NDESV
+227 NDESA

-239 KEKFTVASVDKK
+239 KEKFIVKSVEKK
-251 EKRKYAQPPFTTSK
+251 EKRKYAQPPFITSK

-270 FYKLRYQ
+270 FYKLRFQ
-277 AIKTMKIAQ
+277 AIKTMKVAQ
-286 QLYEGLPIGS
+286 QLYEGLSIGS

-327 KYGPEFVPSVPNAYK
+327 KYGPEFVPSMPNVYK

-363 NSIKEFLTLDQ
+363 DSIKEFLTVDQ
-374 YKLYTLIWN
+374 HKLYTLIWN

-388 QMMPAVFN
+388 QMTPAVFN
-396 VVSVDIKAG
+396 VVSVGIKAA
-405 RCIFRA
+405 RCIFKA
-411 NGSQKIFQGFSVVYE
+411 NGSQKVFQGFSIVYE
-426 ENEEE
+426 ENEEV
-431 KEKENILPPL
+431 KEEERLLPSL
-441 EAGEVLDLLKLNPNQ
+441 EAGEILDLLKLDPNQ

-507 TELGI
+507 SELGM

-518 MKSFPLILDM
+518 VKSFPKILDM

-542 GGREKSVE
+542 EGRQKSVE

-556 APFEKDVEHAKINM
+556 APFEKELEHAKVNM

-577 VRTSEICEK
+577 VKTSEICEK

-622 PEPGCGGMLV
+622 PEPDCGGMLV

-640 HFYGCSNYPKCH
+640 HFYGCSKYPNCH

-666 VLEGEDA
+666 IEPEGEDA

>member
-46 IEKDFT
+46 IKKGFT
-52 PDYVMIPGKKKIVDA
+52 PEYIMIPGKKKIVDA
-67 LKKAAG
+67 LKKAALKA
-73 GVDEI
+73 DNI

-102 KKIHRIVFHEITK
+102 KKIHRIAFHEITRTAIE
-115 AAIETAITKPGN
+115 AAISKPGN
-127 IDMNMVDAQQARRVL
+127 INMNMVDAQQARRVL

-155 KKVGRGLSAGRV
+155 RKVGKGLSAGRV

-175 VDRENEIRVFVPEEY
+175 VDRESEIRVFVPEEY

-196 LRKTSGAPE
+196 LKKKEVENSK
-205 HQNTSFTAKL
+205 FIAKL
-215 DKIDDKKADLKN
+215 DKIADKKAGLKN
-227 NDESV
+227 KDNSENLV
-232 KIVNELE
+232 TELE

-251 EKRKYAQPPFTTSK
+251 EKRKYASPPFTTSK

-270 FYKLRYQ
+270 FYKLRFQ
-277 AIKTMKIAQ
+277 AIKTMKVAQ
-286 QLYEGLPIGS
+286 QLYEGLAIGD

-302 ITYMRTDAVRV
+302 ITYMRTDSVKV

-327 KYGPEFVPSVPNAYK
+327 KYGSEFAPSMPNVYK
-342 SKKSAQEAHE
+342 AKKSAQEAHE

-363 NSIKEFLTLDQ
+363 NSIKEFLTSDQ
-374 YKLYTLIWN
+374 HKLYTLIWN

-388 QMMPAVFN
+388 QMTPAVFN
-396 VVSVDIKAG
+396 VVSVEIKAG
-405 RCIFRA
+405 RCIFKA
-411 NGSQKIFQGFSVVYE
+411 NGSQKVFQGFSAVYQ

-431 KEKENILPPL
+431 KEEDKTLPLL
-441 EAGEVLDLLKLNPNQ
+441 EPGEILDLLKLSPNQ

-507 TELGI
+507 SELGI

-518 MKSFPLILDM
+518 IKSFPRILDM

-542 GGREKSVE
+542 EGRQKSVE

-556 APFEKDVEHAKINM
+556 EPFEKDMEHAKVNM

-577 VRTSEICEK
+577 VKTSEICDT

-601 LSCSDFPN
+601 LSCSDFPT

-622 PEPGCGGMLV
+622 PEPDCAGMLV

-640 HFYGCSNYPKCH
+640 HFYGCSTYPKCH
-652 HISRRLPSQDGEDS
+652 HISRRLPSQGDDEDNVS
-666 VLEGEDA
+666 EGEDA